1 MQRLLTPARTI
12 LRHPMIMVLLGCNM
26 LVGLAFAFVSPF
38 FSIFGT
44 REIGMSPFAFG
55 VFMTALSLSAI
66 AISTWLARWSDT
78 RLSRR
83 TVLLIGGVA
92 GMANYAGYAYLHGL
106 VWLIFNGCV
115 LGGISSITFSQLFAY
130 ARDLL
135 ARSEIPPSQAPLYMN
150 VFRLFFAVSW
160 TAGPAVASWVMLRY
174 DFLGMFLVA
183 ALCFFLFVVIL
194 LAFVPS
200 TPPLETARVAA
211 AQMPLRSVLVRADIM
226 TYFISFSLLF
236 AAGTMGMMNLPLL
249 VLNVLN
255 GTGQQ
260 VGIIYSVAPAFEI
273 PFMLYFGLLATKSD
287 QARLIRLSVAIAVVY
302 YGLLG
307 IVRVPWQ
314 VYPLQ
319 ILSAAITAVIGGIAI
334 TFFQN
339 FLPEQPGTAT
349 NLYSSAGRIGSIVGY
364 LAFGVL
370 ASAFGHRA
378 VFWACAGMSVVAL
391 LILFAGRDRRP
402 AAASGGSAQ
411 HGTAPIG
418 QYGGR
423 SSRSS
428 IIRQDLCHGKPL
440 PI

>member
-1 MQRLLTPARTI
+1 MQRLIAPARII
-12 LRHPMIMVLLGCNM
+12 LHHRVFMVLLGCNV

-44 REIGMSPFAFG
+44 RKVGMSPFAFG
-55 VFMTALSLSAI
+55 VFMTVLSLSAI

-92 GMANYAGYAYLHGL
+92 GMLNYIGYAYVHDIVSLT
-106 VWLIFNGCV
+106 INGCL
-115 LGGISSITFSQLFAY
+115 LGGIASITFSQLFAY

-135 ARSEIPPSQAPLYMN
+135 AHSDIPPNQAPLYMN

-174 DFLGMFLVA
+174 DLVGMFLVA
-183 ALCFFLFVVIL
+183 ALCFFLFVIIL
-194 LAFVPS
+194 LFFVPS
-200 TPPLETARVAA
+200 TPPLQTSRAAA
-211 AQMPLRSVLVRADIM
+211 AQMPLRRVLVRVDVLA
-226 TYFISFSLLF
+226 YFVSFALLF

-249 VLNVLN
+249 VLNVLG

-287 QARLIRLSVAIAVVY
+287 QARLIRISVAIAIVY
-302 YGLLG
+302 YVLLAF
-307 IVRVPWQ
+307 VRVPWE

-319 ILSAAITAVIGGIAI
+319 ILSAAITAVVGGIAI

-364 LAFGVL
+364 LAFGAI

-378 VFWACAGMSVVAL
+378 VFWACTGLAVLAFA
-391 LILFAGRDRRP
+391 ILFAGRVRRP
-402 AAASGGSAQ
+402 VL
-411 HGTAPIG
+411 APA
-418 QYGGR
+418 
-423 SSRSS
+423 
-428 IIRQDLCHGKPL
+428 
-440 PI
+440 

>member
-1 MQRLLTPARTI
+1 MQRLIAPARII
-12 LRHPMIMVLLGCNM
+12 LHHRVFMVLLGCNV

-44 REIGMSPFAFG
+44 RKVGMSPFVFG
-55 VFMTALSLSAI
+55 VFMTVLSLSAI

-92 GMANYAGYAYLHGL
+92 GMLNYIGYAYVHDIVSLT
-106 VWLIFNGCV
+106 INGCV
-115 LGGISSITFSQLFAY
+115 LGGIASITFSQLFAY

-135 ARSEIPPSQAPLYMN
+135 AHSDIPPNQAPLYMN

-174 DFLGMFLVA
+174 DFVGMFLVA
-183 ALCFFLFVVIL
+183 ALCFLLFVIIL
-194 LAFVPS
+194 LAFIPS
-200 TPPLETARVAA
+200 TPPLQTSRAAA
-211 AQMPLRSVLVRADIM
+211 AQMPLRRVLVRVDVLA
-226 TYFISFSLLF
+226 YFVSFALLF

-249 VLNVLN
+249 VLNVLG

-287 QARLIRLSVAIAVVY
+287 QARLIRISVAIAIVY
-302 YGLLG
+302 YALLAF
-307 IVRVPWQ
+307 VRVPWE

-319 ILSAAITAVIGGIAI
+319 ILSAAITAVVGGIAI

-364 LAFGVL
+364 LAFGAL

-378 VFWACAGMSVVAL
+378 VFWACAGLSVLAFV
-391 LILFAGRDRRP
+391 ILFARGRPQNVGGWRAWP
-402 AAASGGSAQ
+402 KVAPVSASRGF
-411 HGTAPIG
+411 
-418 QYGGR
+418 
-423 SSRSS
+423 
-428 IIRQDLCHGKPL
+428 
-440 PI
+440 

>member
-1 MQRLLTPARTI
+1 MHRLIAPARII
-12 LRHPMIMVLLGCNM
+12 LHHRVFMVLLGCNV

-44 REIGMSPFAFG
+44 RKVGMSPFVFG
-55 VFMTALSLSAI
+55 VFMTVLSLSAI

-92 GMANYAGYAYLHGL
+92 GMLNYLGYAYVHDIVSLT
-106 VWLIFNGCV
+106 INGCV
-115 LGGISSITFSQLFAY
+115 LGGVASITFSQLFAY

-135 ARSEIPPSQAPLYMN
+135 ALSEIPPNQAPLYMN

-174 DFLGMFLVA
+174 DFVGMFLVA
-183 ALCFFLFVVIL
+183 ALCFFLFVIIL

-200 TPPLETARVAA
+200 TPPLPATRAAA
-211 AQMPLRSVLVRADIM
+211 AQIPLRRVLVRVDILA
-226 TYFISFSLLF
+226 YFISFALLF

-249 VLNVLN
+249 VLNVLG

-273 PFMLYFGLLATKSD
+273 PFMLFFGLLATKSD
-287 QARLIRLSVAIAVVY
+287 QARLIRISVVIAVVY
-302 YGLLG
+302 YTLLAF
-307 IVRVPWQ
+307 VRVPWQ

-319 ILSAAITAVIGGIAI
+319 VLSAAITAVVGGIAI

-349 NLYSSAGRIGSIVGY
+349 NLYSTAGRIGSTVGY
-364 LAFGVL
+364 LAFGTL
-370 ASAFGHRA
+370 ASAFGHRT
-378 VFWACAGMSVVAL
+378 VLWACAGLAGLAL
-391 LILFAGRDRRP
+391 VILFADRARRP
-402 AAASGGSAQ
+402 ALVPA
-411 HGTAPIG
+411 
-418 QYGGR
+418 
-423 SSRSS
+423 
-428 IIRQDLCHGKPL
+428 
-440 PI
+440 

>member
-1 MQRLLTPARTI
+1 MHRLIAPARII
-12 LRHPMIMVLLGCNM
+12 LRHRLFMVLLGCNV

-38 FSIFGT
+38 FSIYGT
-44 REIGMSPFAFG
+44 RKVGMSPFVFG
-55 VFMTALSLSAI
+55 VFMTVLSLSAI
-66 AISTWLARWSDT
+66 GISTWLARWSDT

-83 TVLLIGGVA
+83 AVLLIGGLA
-92 GMANYAGYAYLHGL
+92 GMLSYIGYAYLHSLG
-106 VWLIFNGCV
+106 WLLLNGCI

-135 ARSEIPPSQAPLYMN
+135 ASSADIPPSQAPLYMN

-183 ALCFFLFVVIL
+183 ALCFLLFVIIL
-194 LAFVPS
+194 LTLVPS
-200 TPPLETARVAA
+200 TPPLGAARAAA
-211 AQMPLRSVLVRADIM
+211 AQTPLYRVLVRADILA
-226 TYFISFSLLF
+226 YFGSFSLLF
-236 AAGTMGMMNLPLL
+236 AAGTMGMLNLPLL

-260 VGIIYSVAPAFEI
+260 VGIIYSVSPAFEI

-287 QARLIRLSVAIAVVY
+287 QARLIRIAVVIAIVY
-302 YGLLG
+302 YALLG
-307 IVRVPWQ
+307 FVRVPWQ

-349 NLYSSAGRIGSIVGY
+349 NLYSTAGRIGGTVGY

-370 ASAFGHRA
+370 ASAFGYRA
-378 VFWACAGMSVVAL
+378 VFWACTGLSVLAL
-391 LILFAGRDRRP
+391 LILSAGRERRP
-402 AAASGGSAQ
+402 TPFPA
-411 HGTAPIG
+411 
-418 QYGGR
+418 
-423 SSRSS
+423 
-428 IIRQDLCHGKPL
+428 
-440 PI
+440 